1 MGNPPPVQ
9 SGKFGPPKKTA
20 PEREVDFLRELVRT
34 QNAMIE
40 RLLAERLQPQ
50 FIPMPNP
57 VPTPCP
63 CPPVSPYPDILPSPM
78 WPQSPIIPIFPNYPE
93 VICDAVDPLARA
105 RSAVADFYATHD
117 VRWKNDLHGTMQ

>member
-9 SGKFGPPKKTA
+9 SGKFAPPKPKTA
-20 PEREVDFLRELVRT
+20 LEREVDFLRELVRT

-50 FIPMPNP
+50 FIPMPYP

-63 CPPVSPYPDILPSPM
+63 CPAPFPGPQ
-78 WPQSPIIPIFPNYPE
+78 WPQSLPTPIFPAYPE
-93 VICDAVDPLARA
+93 IICDASSV
-105 RSAVADFYATHD
+105 
-117 VRWKNDLHGTMQ
+117 HGTMQ